1 MEKDNKENSEK
12 KLDELIQLTKHSIAI
27 QLFINGATMGEI
39 SKNLHISTV
48 TLVPMLKGIKKEK

>member
-1 MEKDNKENSEK
+1 MEKNNKEIIEK
-12 KLDELIQLTKHSIAI
+12 KLDELVQLTKHSIAI

>member
-1 MEKDNKENSEK
+1 MEKDNKETVEK

-27 QLFINGATMGEI
+27 QMFINGATMGEI

>member
-1 MEKDNKENSEK
+1 MAKDTNEIIEK
-12 KLDELIQLTKHSIAI
+12 KLDELIQLTKHGIAI
-27 QLFINGATMGEI
+27 QLFISGATMGEI